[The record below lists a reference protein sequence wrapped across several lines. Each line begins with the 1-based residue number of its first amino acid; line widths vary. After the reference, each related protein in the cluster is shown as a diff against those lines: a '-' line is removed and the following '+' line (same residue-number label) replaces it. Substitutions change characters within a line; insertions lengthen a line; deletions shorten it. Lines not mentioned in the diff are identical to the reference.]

1 MRTQLISK
9 ARRVVVKIGSNVL
22 TGADGHVSEKIVGE
36 LARQV
41 ADLCRGGR
49 EIVIVTSGAISTG
62 MVRMG
67 LSKRPNA
74 LPQLQAAAAVGQS
87 HLMNLYAKQFGA
99 EGLEAAQILLTADD
113 LKIRQRH
120 LNARNT
126 IIALLER
133 KIVPVINEN
142 DTVSTEEIKFGD
154 NDALSALVSNLVK
167 ADLLVILTD
176 IDGLMTR
183 DPKMGGGELI
193 REVRCMSPEIEA
205 LARGAGSARGT
216 GGMASKLK
224 AVKMVTS
231 SGEAAIVANGK
242 ERGVLERLFAG
253 EELGTLFHPGKG
265 KLRGRKRWIAFFI
278 KPKGRIVVDDGA
290 AAALLDRG
298 KSLLPTGVRD
308 ALGDFKDG
316 DKVSIVALNGREIAR
331 GLTNYSSEDLRKI
344 KGLKTGAIHGVL
356 GHKDYDEVVHRDN
369 MVLMAELAGETADKT
384 D

>member
-9 ARRVVVKIGSNVL
+9 SRRIVVKIGSNVL
-22 TGADGHVSEKIVGE
+22 TDADGRVDEKIIGG

-41 ADLCRGGR
+41 AGLCRNGR
-49 EIVIVTSGAISTG
+49 EIILVTSGAVSTG

-67 LSKRPNA
+67 LSRRPNS

-87 HLMNLYAKQFGA
+87 QLMNLYAGQFRA
-99 EGLEAAQILLTADD
+99 EGMEVAQILLTADD
-113 LKIRQRH
+113 LKVRQRH

-126 IIALLER
+126 IIALLEK

-142 DTVSTEEIKFGD
+142 DTVSTAEIKFGD

-176 IDGLMTR
+176 IEGLMTR
-183 DPKMGGGELI
+183 DPKRGVGELI
-193 REVRCMSPEIEA
+193 REVRRMSPEIEA

-231 SGEAAIVANGK
+231 SGEAAIVADGR
-242 ERGVLERLFAG
+242 ERDILERLFAG
-253 EELGTLFHPGKG
+253 EEVGTLFHPGGG
-265 KLRGRKRWIAFFI
+265 KLRGRKRWIAFFL
-278 KPKGRIVVDDGA
+278 KPKGKIVVDDGA
-290 AAALLDRG
+290 ASALLDRG

-308 ALGDFKDG
+308 ALGDFKGG
-316 DKVSIVALNGREIAR
+316 DKVSIVTLAGREIAR
-331 GLTNYSSEDLRKI
+331 GLTNYSAEDLRRI

-369 MVLMAELAGETADKT
+369 LVLIAESAGETAD
-384 D
+384 